1 MRWPLPWPKSWRKE
15 APPEAEEPEEERP
28 KTLREQV
35 LLFARDL
42 AVAFLIVAIVMGLLF
57 AYARVWPPMVVV
69 ESNSMQHSDAESFVG
84 VIDTGD
90 LVLVQAVGTAGDVVP
105 YIEGRATGHA
115 TYGDYGDVIVF
126 AKPGAAL
133 TSTPIIHRAMAY
145 VVRNATGGADVLGLA
160 RLPEAA
166 WSALATNNSTGNFA
180 QGILEFTL
188 RDVGYRG
195 LDLTFRPADEL
206 TRAEVTEGFL
216 TKGDHN
222 NNPDGHGAVA
232 VNRILGKARGE
243 LPWFGLLKL
252 TLFPG
257 GSGCCPRGWGS
268 TGPDGAPKN
277 SWDALLV
284 SLVLIIV
291 GPFAADFGWA
301 FYKEHRQAKA
311 RRTAGPLARLFP
323 RRLKRWERALVGTLG
338 ALFVAG
344 PLLLFGYLTTWYLG
358 GFALVAVAFGVS
370 LLLGAITGGAHPRA
384 PTAEDEAKVTG
395 EGQTESAGPEGGGP
409 GPL

>member
-145 VVRNATGGADVLGLA
+145 VVRNTTAGADVPGLEG
-160 RLPEAA
+160 LPPSA
-166 WSALATNNSTGNFA
+166 WSALATNGSTGNYA
-180 QGILEFTL
+180 YGIWEFTL
-188 RDVGYRG
+188 YSVGYR
-195 LDLTFRPADEL
+195 DQSPSFNASHEL
-206 TRAEVTEGFL
+206 TISDVSAGFL

-222 NNPDGHGAVA
+222 QNPDGHGAVA
-232 VNRILGKARGE
+232 VTRI
-243 LPWFGLLKL
+243 
-252 TLFPG
+252 
-257 GSGCCPRGWGS
+257 
-268 TGPDGAPKN
+268 
-277 SWDALLV
+277 
-284 SLVLIIV
+284 
-291 GPFAADFGWA
+291 
-301 FYKEHRQAKA
+301 
-311 RRTAGPLARLFP
+311 
-323 RRLKRWERALVGTLG
+323 
-338 ALFVAG
+338 
-344 PLLLFGYLTTWYLG
+344 
-358 GFALVAVAFGVS
+358 
-370 LLLGAITGGAHPRA
+370 
-384 PTAEDEAKVTG
+384 
-395 EGQTESAGPEGGGP
+395 
-409 GPL
+409 

>member
-15 APPEAEEPEEERP
+15 SPPKAEEPEEERP

-69 ESNSMQHSDAESFVG
+69 ESNSMQHSESESFVG

-90 LVLVQAVGTAGDVVP
+90 LVLVQVVGTARDVVP
-105 YIEGRATGHA
+105 YVEGRATGHQ
-115 TYGDYGDVIVF
+115 TYGEYGDVIVF
-126 AKPGAAL
+126 AKPRAAL

-145 VVRNATGGADVLGLA
+145 VVRNATGGADVPGLA
-160 RLPEAA
+160 RLPAAA

-188 RDVGYRG
+188 RDVGYMG
-195 LDLTFRPADEL
+195 LNLTFRPADEL
-206 TRAEVTEGFL
+206 TIANVAAGFL

-222 NNPDGHGAVA
+222 LIPDGHGAVA

-257 GSGCCPRGWGS
+257 RTGCCPDGWGD
-268 TGPDGAPKN
+268 TRAPKN

-291 GPFAADFGWA
+291 GPFAADFGWSYYRGWRKKRKA
-301 FYKEHRQAKA
+301 EKAPASEAPPELQPSQAPA
-311 RRTAGPLARLFP
+311 AAEPSANPQPTPAEPEVTDEPRTG
-323 RRLKRWERALVGTLG
+323 
-338 ALFVAG
+338 
-344 PLLLFGYLTTWYLG
+344 
-358 GFALVAVAFGVS
+358 
-370 LLLGAITGGAHPRA
+370 
-384 PTAEDEAKVTG
+384 
-395 EGQTESAGPEGGGP
+395 SAGPEGDVP
-409 GPL
+409 GRP